1 MSGLGIRRR
10 KKNGRQVLASPT
22 QLQNRPFH
30 VVDWAVK
37 CTKTKTSRKKRA
49 KLLLCTLSMKICDD
63 LVAVLVVVVASA
75 PYREWRNF
83 LAGRSELVE
92 TGEEIQF

>member
-1 MSGLGIRRR
+1 MSGSGIRRR
-10 KKNGRQVLASPT
+10 KKNGRQVLASST

-49 KLLLCTLSMKICDD
+49 KLFLCTLSMKICDD
-63 LVAVLVVVVASA
+63 LVALVVVVASA
-75 PYREWRNF
+75 PYREWQNF

>member
-1 MSGLGIRRR
+1 MSGLGIRR
-10 KKNGRQVLASPT
+10 KKTNGRQVLASST

-30 VVDWAVK
+30 VVYWAVK

-49 KLLLCTLSMKICDD
+49 KILLCKLSMKICDD
-63 LVAVLVVVVASA
+63 LVAVVVVVASA

-83 LAGRSELVE
+83 LAARSELVE